1 MTTNEWKIIRKG
13 GLIGTERSDGTQKES
28 ESMIQ
33 DLTQKQIQ
41 LLNCLMHQENAIG
54 ADELAK
60 RLGISAR
67 TVMRYLSVLAE
78 ELETFGVCISQKRGQ
93 GYVLEGDLSP
103 CSLRRNTARR
113 TGTSG
118 FMR

>member
-1 MTTNEWKIIRKG
+1 
-13 GLIGTERSDGTQKES
+13 
-28 ESMIQ
+28 MIQ

-93 GYVLEGDLSP
+93 GYVLEGDRAALKP